1 MAPEPSLDTQL
12 AALRAAAKSLRE
24 QRPSWFEHIFHP
36 GRHARRQEDFS
47 AAVVETMKEI
57 IASIRNS
64 AAKFA
69 EKDGEI
75 SELRGEIGQ
84 LRGEIGQLREHQ
96 ESLGRESAHTIQDL
110 ADRAAEIRQQF
121 EQLARDHSEKIA
133 QVVARHGD
141 VSNEVGERIQHVLD
155 EQRVAIRQLS
165 LKASEDAIL
174 SDRARRATELKLEE
188 LVKRLPPP
196 RK

>member
-1 MAPEPSLDTQL
+1 MASEPSLDTQL

-47 AAVVETMKEI
+47 AAVVETVKEI

-64 AAKFA
+64 NAKMA
-69 EKDGEI
+69 EKEGEI
-75 SELRGEIGQ
+75 AEVRTELAG
-84 LRGEIGQLREHQ
+84 LRERQ
-96 ESLGRESAHTIQDL
+96 RESAGTIQNL
-110 ADRAAEIRQQF
+110 ADRAAEMHQQF
-121 EQLARDHSEKIA
+121 EQFAREHSEKIE
-133 QVVARHGD
+133 QIVASHGD
-141 VSNEVGERIQHVLD
+141 LGKEVSERIQHVLD

-174 SDRARRATELKLEE
+174 SDRARRATELKLDE
-188 LVKRLPPP
+188 LAKRLPPP
-196 RK
+196 RT

>member
-1 MAPEPSLDTQL
+1 MGSEQSLDSQL

-47 AAVVETMKEI
+47 AAVVETLKEV

-69 EKDGEI
+69 EEEREI
-75 SELRGEIGQ
+75 AQ
-84 LRGEIGQLREHQ
+84 LSEHQ
-96 ESLGRESAHTIQDL
+96 RESAATIQDL
-110 ADRAAEIRQQF
+110 ADRAAEMRQQF
-121 EQLARDHSEKIA
+121 SQLAHEYSEKIT
-133 QVVARHGD
+133 QVVANHGD
-141 VSNEVGERIQHVLD
+141 LGNEVRELIQHVLD

-188 LVKRLPPP
+188 LVKRVPPS